1 MTRSIRIG
9 MLVAFVLCL
18 TSMPFSVR
26 AGEPSAQLSATINS
40 FVKIISNT
48 PVAELQAT
56 GLPESALKLVF
67 ARFDFSEMT
76 KRSLGSHW
84 KTLEQGE
91 QKEFVEA
98 FTQRLLAFYGKTVRS
113 SGNDKIQFNREV
125 QDGMTAS
132 VETKVVSGNGEET
145 PIDYRLH
152 DVNGQW
158 KVYDVVIE
166 HVSLVNNYRAQ
177 FERVIAKSSVKELL
191 KKMKDQ
197 SQDS

>member
-1 MTRSIRIG
+1 MRSIRFG
-9 MLVAFVLCL
+9 VLVAFVLCL
-18 TSMPFSVR
+18 TSVPRSVR
-26 AGEPSAQLSATINS
+26 AGEPTAQLSATISN
-40 FVKIISNT
+40 FVKIISTT
-48 PVAELQAT
+48 PVAELQAS
-56 GLPESALKLVF
+56 GLPESARKLVF

-84 KTLEQGE
+84 KALEQGE

-98 FTQRLLAFYGKTVRS
+98 FTRRLLAFYGRTVRS

-125 QDGMTAS
+125 QDGKTAS

-177 FERVIAKSSVKELL
+177 FERVITKSSVKELL
-191 KKMKDQ
+191 RKLQDQ
-197 SQDS
+197 KQDS

>member
-1 MTRSIRIG
+1 MRSIRFG
-9 MLVAFVLCL
+9 VLVAFVLCL
-18 TSMPFSVR
+18 TSVPRSVR
-26 AGEPSAQLSATINS
+26 AGEPTAQLSATISN
-40 FVKIISNT
+40 FVKIISTT
-48 PVAELQAT
+48 PVAELQAS
-56 GLPESALKLVF
+56 GLPESARKLVF

-84 KTLEQGE
+84 KALEQGE

-98 FTQRLLAFYGKTVRS
+98 FTRRLLAFYGRTVRS

-125 QDGMTAS
+125 QDGKTAS
-132 VETKVVSGNGEET
+132 VETKVVSGSGEET

-177 FERVIAKSSVKELL
+177 FERVITKSSVKELL
-191 KKMKDQ
+191 RKLQDQ
-197 SQDS
+197 KQDS

>member
-1 MTRSIRIG
+1 MRSIRFG
-9 MLVAFVLCL
+9 VLVAFVLCL
-18 TSMPFSVR
+18 TSVPRSVR
-26 AGEPSAQLSATINS
+26 AGEPTAQLSATISN
-40 FVKIISNT
+40 FVKIISTT
-48 PVAELQAT
+48 PVAELQAS
-56 GLPESALKLVF
+56 GLPESARKLVF

-84 KTLEQGE
+84 KALEQGE

-98 FTQRLLAFYGKTVRS
+98 FTQRLLAFYGRTVRS

-125 QDGMTAS
+125 QDGKTAS
-132 VETKVVSGNGEET
+132 VETKVVSGSGEET

-152 DVNGQW
+152 DINGQW

-177 FERVIAKSSVKELL
+177 FERVITKSSVKELL
-191 KKMKDQ
+191 RKLQDQ
-197 SQDS
+197 KQDS